1 LMPSRWFRTGA
12 SPWMPRIV
20 SPTPTSSSSSSH
32 RSATLGD

>member
-1 LMPSRWFRTGA
+1 
-12 SPWMPRIV
+12 MPRIV